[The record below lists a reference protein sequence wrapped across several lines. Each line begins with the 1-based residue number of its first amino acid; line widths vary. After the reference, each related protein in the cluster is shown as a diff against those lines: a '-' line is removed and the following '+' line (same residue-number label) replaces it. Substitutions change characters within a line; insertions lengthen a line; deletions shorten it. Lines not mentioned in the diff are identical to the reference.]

1 MATSS
6 KTTSPGTTGTTLQQ
20 SEDDIGGAGI
30 PMQTTASKQS
40 YAPAPKAPA
49 PTESLVIEEIGGQV
63 TAAPAGGESAM
74 EAEAEAH
81 EEAVGE
87 AAEFGDGESAEA
99 TPEQLSEAAADAE
112 NAFSDLRGAEGF
124 DETAPEAGAEGV
136 GEALPDAGEAVR
148 GGQEFL
154 PLLAG
159 LATSVLPT
167 LVSKIGP
174 RVAKGVMQ
182 KLSPR
187 AKRALKRQRAGGGV
201 LSVLAGL
208 LESAEAMPMESL
220 TESES
225 ESVEALVTEAVMA
238 LEVVIGTDERVRIAK
253 TTNVPWRRICAL
265 RITMAGNRTY
275 RGTGFFIGPRTVA
288 TAGHC
293 VHLKDQGGWAKK
305 VEVIPGA
312 NGTLRPFGAAV
323 STSFRSTQGWVRDG
337 KPESDYGC
345 VVLPPNAFPGQKFG
359 SFGFGVFPPDV
370 LLARRAVL
378 AGYPGDK
385 PFAELWG
392 MPFQIKTVEPRR
404 LIYTAD
410 TAGGQSGSGVYVKIN
425 GKRYVVG
432 IHNYGA
438 TSGNSATRV
447 TEPVFRNLQAW
458 SKL

>member
-1 MATSS
+1 MATS
-6 KTTSPGTTGTTLQQ
+6 PDTGTATLQQ
-20 SEDDIGGAGI
+20 NEDDVGGM
-30 PMQTTASKQS
+30 PMKTTVGAATKTAAQAQTATVTV
-40 YAPAPKAPA
+40 PA
-49 PTESLVIEEIGGQV
+49 ESFVIEEVGGQV
-63 TAAPAGGESAM
+63 MAAPSGGESAA

-81 EEAVGE
+81 AEAVGE
-87 AAEFGDGESAEA
+87 ATESGDGESAEA
-99 TPEQLSEAAADAE
+99 TAEQLAEAAIDAE
-112 NAFSDLRGAEGF
+112 NAYSDLRAVEGF
-124 DETAPEAGAEGV
+124 EEASVEAGAEG
-136 GEALPDAGEAVR
+136 GMEALPDAGEAV
-148 GGQEFL
+148 GEGSQEFL
-154 PLLAG
+154 PVLAS
-159 LATSVLPT
+159 LAASVVPT

-174 RVAKGVMQ
+174 RVARGVLQ
-182 KLSPR
+182 KLTPR
-187 AKRALKRQRAGGGV
+187 TRKALKRQRAGGGI

-208 LESAEAMPMESL
+208 LESAEQQPLESV

-225 ESVEALVTEAVMA
+225 ESIEAIVAEAVQA
-238 LEVVIGTDERVRIAK
+238 LEVVIGTDERVRITK

-293 VHLKDQGGWAKK
+293 VFLKDQGGWAKK
-305 VEVIPGA
+305 IEVIPGA
-312 NGTLRPFGAAV
+312 NGALRPFGSAV
-323 STSFRSTQGWVRDG
+323 STSFRSTQGWIRDG
-337 KPESDYGC
+337 KADSDYGC
-345 VVLPPNAFPGQKFG
+345 VVLPPDAFPGQRFG
-359 SFGFGVFPPDV
+359 SFGFGVFPPNV
-370 LLARRAVL
+370 LLAKRAVL

-392 MPFQIKTVEPRR
+392 MPFQIKTVEPQR
-404 LIYTAD
+404 LVYTAD

-458 SKL
+458 SRL